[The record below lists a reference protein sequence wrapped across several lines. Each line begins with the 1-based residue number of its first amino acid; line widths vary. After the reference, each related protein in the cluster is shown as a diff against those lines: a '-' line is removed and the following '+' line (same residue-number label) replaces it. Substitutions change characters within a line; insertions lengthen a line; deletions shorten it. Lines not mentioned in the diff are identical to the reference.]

1 LLSKVKHRSYRAV
14 FFKNKYYQTIK
25 EENKMQK
32 QTNRVVIKEPGF
44 GSCQFSLTGSSPL
57 VQNRFKGVTEKEL
70 IQQQSSVT
78 KIKGQ
83 HKPRDFDA
91 EWKDAMYYIE
101 RNEQDIYKSRFGLHA
116 AGLRNALIRACS
128 IVGIEM
134 TKARMSLFVVQD
146 GIDELKGE
154 PLIEVFGKPEQ
165 HIMRSVIS
173 MGTTT
178 LSCRAMFKEWEIRP
192 TLKWDADQFDLQ
204 SVTNLLVRVGI
215 QVGLGEGRNSSK
227 KSSGL
232 GWGCFDVTEIG
243 GVDVSTNKIAV

>member
-1 LLSKVKHRSYRAV
+1 
-14 FFKNKYYQTIK
+14 
-25 EENKMQK
+25 MQK
-32 QTNRVVIKEPGF
+32 QTNRVTISKPDFGACQFVIK
-44 GSCQFSLTGSSPL
+44 GSSPL
-57 VQNRFKGVTEKEL
+57 VQNRFKGVTEEDL
-70 IQQQSSVT
+70 MLQQSSVT
-78 KIKGQ
+78 KIKGV

-101 RNEQDIYKSRFGLHA
+101 RNDTDIYKSRFGLHA

-128 IVGIEM
+128 TVGIEM

-154 PLIEVFGKPEQ
+154 PLVEVFGTPEK
-165 HIMRSVIS
+165 HVMRSVIA

-192 TLKWDADQFDLQ
+192 TLRWDADQFDLQ

-232 GWGCFDVTEIG
+232 GWGCFDVVEIG
-243 GVDVSTNKIAV
+243 GVDVESAQRVAV